1 MKPISSPTAGT
12 ANWPARSAIDAH
24 HAPPY
29 GSEATRKAN
38 ASSAASAIIASTHM
52 SAQDTAPA
60 ARRHQTTATPAC
72 AATIE
77 RDERAHRGGV
87 PLVRRQVA
95 ERGGSNGGPG
105 EEEGT

>member
-1 MKPISSPTAGT
+1 MRRA
-12 ANWPARSAIDAH
+12 
-24 HAPPY
+24 Y

-60 ARRHQTTATPAC
+60 ARRHQMTATPAC
-72 AATIE
+72 AATIDATSARMVGE
-77 RDERAHRGGV
+77 S
-87 PLVRRQVA
+87 PFVRRQLA